1 MTKPTKKT
9 IFEQRTKCPYCSK
22 QIVTRLVRNTIKP
35 GTPAQTELLFF
46 AEKELQTT
54 LEKDYQMDRELRK
67 KALDGA
73 TGGKLSRQE
82 AKQAKIKKRVKRK
95 GF

>member
-1 MTKPTKKT
+1 MTKPTEKT

-54 LEKDYQMDRELRK
+54 LHEDYLASLKQEKTK
-67 KALDGA
+67 
-73 TGGKLSRQE
+73 
-82 AKQAKIKKRVKRK
+82 VKRK

>member
-1 MTKPTKKT
+1 MSKPTEKT

-35 GTPAQTELLFF
+35 GSPAQTELLFF

-54 LEKDYQMDRELRK
+54 LEKDYQESLK
-67 KALDGA
+67 P
-73 TGGKLSRQE
+73 E
-82 AKQAKIKKRVKRK
+82 NKRGRPPK
-95 GF
+95 GTDKDERRWK